1 MKDEG
6 GRMKQERM
14 TVKSHPS
21 RPFRA
26 GSLVAIVTCILCTA
40 ARAEF
45 PTTHPFQE
53 ITYQHIQRHNPDE
66 SLYVVAVDL
75 TDPDVQIHLAT
86 AGPDPD
92 GDGPWQTTLQPV
104 RQIAQREKFDVAINA
119 SYFEITRGRASAPI
133 PEEQAERG
141 GAPATSA
148 PAQAGGYVAGVWAS
162 HVGLTMMDGRLV
174 SNTPRE
180 DWPILWVEGDRT
192 VKIGPAPASGV
203 PAHARQIVTGN
214 GLVLINGAKPPVPF
228 KSNLPA
234 RHPRTAIGV
243 DRAGT
248 KLTILTLDGRRPGV
262 SVGMNGDELAD
273 EMKQLGCW
281 DAINLDGGGSTTL
294 LMRDPATG
302 EFKLLNQPSD
312 NRERAVS
319 SALGI
324 TLRR

>member
-1 MKDEG
+1 
-6 GRMKQERM
+6 
-14 TVKSHPS
+14 
-21 RPFRA
+21 
-26 GSLVAIVTCILCTA
+26 
-40 ARAEF
+40 
-45 PTTHPFQE
+45 
-53 ITYQHIQRHNPDE
+53 
-66 SLYVVAVDL
+66 
-75 TDPDVQIHLAT
+75 
-86 AGPDPD
+86 
-92 GDGPWQTTLQPV
+92 V

-119 SYFEITRGRASAPI
+119 SYFEINRDPTSAPI
-133 PEEQAERG
+133 PEEQAERR
-141 GAPATSA
+141 GAPATSM
-148 PAQAGGYVAGVWAS
+148 PVQASGYVAGVWAS
-162 HVGLTMMDGRLV
+162 NVGLTMFDGKLV

-192 VKIGPAPASGV
+192 VKIGRVPASGV

-234 RHPRTAIGV
+234 RHPRTVIGV